1 MKQAEKST
9 CLSAVARMK
18 AGRWTI
24 GNLTL
29 MLTHCTR
36 HGGPQQE
43 SIGQFERNSLASP
56 KVYKGTIHAQ

>member
-1 MKQAEKST
+1 
-9 CLSAVARMK
+9 MK